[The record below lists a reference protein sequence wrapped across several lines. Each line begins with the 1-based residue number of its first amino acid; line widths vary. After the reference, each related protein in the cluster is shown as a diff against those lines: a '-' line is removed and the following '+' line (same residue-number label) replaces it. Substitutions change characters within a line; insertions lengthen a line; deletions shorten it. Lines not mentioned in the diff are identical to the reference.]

1 MATITDKPVILV
13 VDDSRVMRKAMI
25 KILGDGYEVI
35 EAEDGMKGWNQVLGN
50 SSIEVVISDIE
61 MPNMDGYSFICRIRA
76 SEDEALRNIPV
87 IVITG
92 AEDDITRE
100 RAYACGANDFILKPI
115 DKQQMLSCV
124 NAHLEKAPEEEQKT
138 DAPVDL
144 KVHQGHRGDGSAEMP
159 DLESALKVLRSP
171 HPHALDN
178 YALNLALR
186 VMPVLDYCNRRFKLG
201 LDEEILSVKRRIL
214 EARMPARK
222 KAAG

>member
-1 MATITDKPVILV
+1 MTSEAEKPVVLV
-13 VDDSRVMRKAMI
+13 VDDSRVIRKAII
-25 KILGDGYEVI
+25 KYLGDGYEIV
-35 EAEDGMKGWNQVLGN
+35 EADNGVVGWNQVLRD
-50 SSIEVVISDIE
+50 SSIELVISDID
-61 MPNMDGYSFICRIRA
+61 MPEMDGYSFICHIRA
-76 SEDEALRNIPV
+76 SEDEALRNMPV

-115 DKQQMLSCV
+115 DKKQMLACV
-124 NAHLEKAPEEEQKT
+124 VAHVEKAPVEKAAP
-138 DAPVDL
+138 APVEL

-171 HPHALDN
+171 KPEALDN

-201 LDEEILSVKRRIL
+201 LDTEILNVKRRIL
-214 EARMPARK
+214 EARMPAKK
-222 KAAG
+222 KAVG

>member
-1 MATITDKPVILV
+1 MTSQAEKPVVLV

-50 SSIEVVISDIE
+50 SSIQLVISDIE
-61 MPNMDGYSFICRIRA
+61 MPNMDGYSYICRIRA

-115 DKQQMLSCV
+115 DRQQMLSCV
-124 NAHLEKAPEEEQKT
+124 NAHLEAVPEQIAAP
-138 DAPVDL
+138 APVEL
-144 KVHQGHRGDGSAEMP
+144 KVHKGHRGDGSAEMP

-171 HPHALDN
+171 NPHALDN

-201 LDEEILSVKRRIL
+201 LDNEILTLKRRIL
-214 EARMPARK
+214 EARMPAKK
-222 KAAG
+222 KAVG